1 MARPWHWVIKDDKT
15 KILDMIEFFDLEIE
29 QARKEVKKIGI
40 IEKIAQE
47 IPGWHEN
54 RLSQLQQLEAVLEV
68 LEIEMRQIQAEKFK
82 YYLEA
87 YKRALSSS
95 DCKKYVEGDVDVCE
109 LAELINE
116 VAYLRNQYTSIVK
129 SLEMKAFQLNNIVR
143 LRAAGIEDARLED

>member
-1 MARPWHWVIKDDKT
+1 MARPWHWVIKDDKA
-15 KILDMIEFFDLEIE
+15 KILDMIEFFDAEIE
-29 QARKEVKKIGI
+29 EGRREVKKIGI
-40 IEKIAQE
+40 IEKIAQQ
-47 IPGWHEN
+47 IPGWHET

-87 YKRALSSS
+87 YKRSLSSS
-95 DCKKYVEGDVDVCE
+95 DCKKYVEGDKDVCE

-116 VAYLRNQYTSIVK
+116 VAYLRNQYSSIVK
-129 SLEMKAFQLNNIVR
+129 SLEMKAFQINNIVR